1 MKQLK
6 YLMLFEA
13 FDSIQLN
20 KTMKFVKKEQ
30 KPRLLSALA
39 SIAKSIDA
47 PLSSLNDDNFQY
59 LPYKK
64 AIALNSSTEK
74 VDCGACGGEG
84 KITKAWGT
92 GTRRS
97 KCASC
102 DGTGKVDPKPKP
114 KYFKFWL
121 NSEGDFIGTT
131 LTDGLYHE
139 NKSDEA
145 SYVKKDITEDIKSLS
160 TAELKQK
167 YKIANGET
175 TFLIQNAKSR
185 RFASTVTSL
194 GKGFIDA
201 QGRFFIINSGIDY
214 DQPAGRK
221 WKEYGRYA
229 ADPNM
234 LLQWDYNDQARIYL
248 MQEKTEKESILW
260 NLPVSF
266 SEGKWSKSSSDTKGF
281 LKDAQFAIVF
291 DFESF
296 SQNKSFMPVS
306 ITKGD
311 RSDARKGATALI
323 SDDDIKTANIER
335 YAKSL
340 SNIDLS
346 EGLTRLINK
355 IPKIFGGDLAL
366 YYIYN
371 KRNFSWFKN
380 VMALVYGFMESSTT
394 DEQRKA
400 INEELSSRVKSC
412 FDNSESANKIISGR
426 VAHARESL
434 SSDENFAKL
443 FAKLDEMSKKINQ
456 KLLKRKIETIEDMEI
471 MLIMAQG
478 INTIIESSDRF
489 KLTYEIK
496 NFLAYIENTGWRGP
510 TASYDYLKTM
520 DSSDFPA
527 ALREIDMI
535 IKIIEKM

>member
-20 KTMKFVKKEQ
+20 KTMKFVKKDQ
-30 KPRLLSALA
+30 KPRLLSALT

-74 VDCGACGGEG
+74 VDCDACGGEG

-102 DGTGKVDPKPKP
+102 DGTGKVDPKPNP

-131 LTDGLYHE
+131 LTDGIYHE

-145 SYVKKDITEDIKSLS
+145 SYVKKDITEDLKSLS
-160 TAELKQK
+160 TVAELKQK
-167 YKIANGET
+167 YNIVNGET

-185 RFASTVTSL
+185 RYASSVTSL
-194 GKGFIDA
+194 GKGFIDVN
-201 QGRFFIINSGIDY
+201 GRFFIINSRIDY
-214 DQPAGRK
+214 EQPAGRK

-229 ADPNM
+229 AS
-234 LLQWDYNDQARIYL
+234 LGFLQWDYNADAKIYL

-296 SQNKSFMPVS
+296 SQNRSFMPVS

-311 RSDARKGATALI
+311 RSDARKGATALL

-340 SNIDLS
+340 SDIDLS
-346 EGLTRLINK
+346 EGLTRLVNK

-371 KRNFSWFKN
+371 KKNFSWFKN
-380 VMALVYGFMESSTT
+380 VMALVYRFMESST
-394 DEQRKA
+394 DEERKA

-412 FDNSESANKIISGR
+412 FDNSESANKRISGR
-426 VAHARESL
+426 VAHARENL

-489 KLTYEIK
+489 RLTYEIK
-496 NFLAYIENTGWRGP
+496 NFLSYIENTGWRGP
-510 TASYDYLKTM
+510 TAYDYLRTM
-520 DSSDFPA
+520 DISDFPA